1 MLLSLLTDRGLPTSA
16 WWWGSLAEEEYIV
29 PGVTQADLQ
38 AILADPARLQA
49 LLAEHPQLLE
59 LLG

>member
-1 MLLSLLTDRGLPTSA
+1 M
-16 WWWGSLAEEEYIV
+16 

-38 AILADPARLQA
+38 AILSDPAHLQA
-49 LLAEHPQLLE
+49 LLTEHPQLLE

>member
-1 MLLSLLTDRGLPTSA
+1 MALAKSERAKKGKPASRG
-16 WWWGSLAEEEYIV
+16 AEEEYIV

-38 AILADPARLQA
+38 AILSDPARLQA
-49 LLAEHPQLLE
+49 LLTEHPQLLE